1 MDAFAHGQTDT
12 KYQIHTQKDDLL
24 RCAAEGVLGRA
35 LRSGRAMRPP
45 QIRLEAKR
53 AKKLM
58 FIGASLQRETFY
70 ELVRLLGY
78 THVIDV
84 NDKYRGLLKFTVG
97 GGGGGGVSG
106 VDSASLELIF
116 QWQEVTRGGG
126 VNWPFANSSVY
137 EYELFVRDL
146 HHAIQAQG
154 IGQGDIVVVATSPYD
169 LVHRPL
175 ATAEQGA
182 ELLAIAL
189 AEVAHRKDAPT
200 VVFRNQ
206 DANHLPWISYGRSMR
221 TPQDGMTVARGEQ
234 VSRWYTRAMRKHRV
248 HVLETFATTVVRG
261 DMSRDGIHYR
271 TTRELSTNTVSRTVL
286 QLLLQALCATGENE
300 EYHL

>member
-1 MDAFAHGQTDT
+1 
-12 KYQIHTQKDDLL
+12 
-24 RCAAEGVLGRA
+24 
-35 LRSGRAMRPP
+35 MRPP
-45 QIRLEAKR
+45 QIRLEATR

-58 FIGASLQRETFY
+58 FIGASLQRETYY

-97 GGGGGGVSG
+97 GGGGEVSG
-106 VDSASLELIF
+106 GDAASLELIF

-137 EYELFVRDL
+137 EYELFVRDF

-154 IGQGDIVVVATSPYD
+154 IGLGDVVVVATSPYD

-182 ELLAIAL
+182 ELVARAL
-189 AEVAHRKDAPT
+189 AEVASRKDGPT
-200 VVFRNQ
+200 VLFRNQ

-221 TPQDGMTVARGEQ
+221 TPQDGMTVARGER
-234 VSRWYTRAMRKHRV
+234 VSRWYARAMRKHRV
-248 HVLETFATTVVRG
+248 HVLHTFALTVVRG

-286 QLLLQALCATGENE
+286 QLLLQALCATGENDQ
-300 EYHL
+300 YHL